1 MNVRTTISVGFFC
14 SVALLS
20 FSVWAFGGALF
31 SSEPMMYA
39 GCAAVFL
46 GLGGPALLP
55 ASGFRRKSAI
65 SFCAAFAVSYC
76 LYALIWSVAWFSL
89 PNTFGEIIG
98 SLLGLTAFALAIRK
112 WMKLTVPLL
121 TGVSILFLFHTVG
134 YYAGGF
140 AYEALQGRGPAG
152 ITLSWSPK
160 DIRLCARL
168 SWGLFYG
175 IGLGLGICKF
185 LYLSRQS
192 SDSPSTHI

>member
-1 MNVRTTISVGFFC
+1 MNVRTTVSVVFF
-14 SVALLS
+14 SLVALLS

-39 GCAAVFL
+39 GCALVFL

-55 ASGFRRKSAI
+55 ASGFRGRPAI
-65 SFCAAFAVSYC
+65 VFCIAFALSYC
-76 LYALIWSVAWFSL
+76 VYAVIWSVAWFSL
-89 PNTFGEIIG
+89 PNTFGEIVG

-112 WMKLTVPLL
+112 WTKLAVPLL
-121 TGVSILFLFHTVG
+121 TGVSVLFLFHTVG

-140 AYEALQGRGPAG
+140 AYEALQGRGPTG
-152 ITLSWSPK
+152 LSLSWEPK
-160 DIRLCARL
+160 NIRLLARL

-175 IGLGLGICKF
+175 IGLGLGICRF